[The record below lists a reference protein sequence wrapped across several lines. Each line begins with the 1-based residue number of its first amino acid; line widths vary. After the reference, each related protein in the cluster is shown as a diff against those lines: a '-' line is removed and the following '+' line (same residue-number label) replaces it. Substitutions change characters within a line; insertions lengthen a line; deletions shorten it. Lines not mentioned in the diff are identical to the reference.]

1 MTCFPQV
8 DRAGY
13 GVAASVYRC
22 ARHTCPGFLVKA
34 AEAGGFTED
43 RAGVNAMLGVKV
55 QKDGTVS
62 KL

>member
-1 MTCFPQV
+1 M
-8 DRAGY
+8 
-13 GVAASVYRC
+13 AASVYRC

-43 RAGVNAMLGVKV
+43 RAGVIAMLGVKV